1 MKELRKKTTITIFVI
16 FSAILITSLLTI
28 NIRNYG
34 RERESIEKNLNIL
47 ENRGGLKNGLNVKNK
62 GGKDD
67 RKIKFREL
75 ENTMIM
81 DYEIYTVEINDSQI
95 TKIVSH
101 GNESKDFDAESI
113 AKSIIRDVH
122 DNCVHIG
129 NLYLGGFSYKYMNE
143 ESIVLLNNA
152 ETSDKL
158 RGLLLESVIIFVISE
173 TVLYFFSRLITG
185 WLVKPAEKAFSRQKE
200 FIADASH
207 ELKTPLA
214 VIMASS
220 DELDAGTEESD
231 PKRRYIDNIRYEA
244 DRMNRLI
251 LSLLNLS
258 RLENTNAGD
267 GYKEED
273 LSRIL
278 EKSCL
283 AYEGVAFEQGVGIKS
298 EIEENLKFKCDKDE
312 IEKMISTILDNAVKH
327 SFKDTEVRVGAKQTR
342 HGIVITVIN
351 SGDPIKDE
359 DKDKIFERFYRADES
374 RNRSDNRYGLGLAIA
389 KQIAINHNGTIRA
402 WSDKG
407 DTTFEIILKR

>member
-129 NLYLGGFSYKYMNE
+129 NLYARSY
-143 ESIVLLNNA
+143 
-152 ETSDKL
+152 
-158 RGLLLESVIIFVISE
+158 
-173 TVLYFFSRLITG
+173 
-185 WLVKPAEKAFSRQKE
+185 
-200 FIADASH
+200 
-207 ELKTPLA
+207 
-214 VIMASS
+214 
-220 DELDAGTEESD
+220 
-231 PKRRYIDNIRYEA
+231 
-244 DRMNRLI
+244 
-251 LSLLNLS
+251 
-258 RLENTNAGD
+258 
-267 GYKEED
+267 
-273 LSRIL
+273 
-278 EKSCL
+278 
-283 AYEGVAFEQGVGIKS
+283 
-298 EIEENLKFKCDKDE
+298 
-312 IEKMISTILDNAVKH
+312 
-327 SFKDTEVRVGAKQTR
+327 
-342 HGIVITVIN
+342 
-351 SGDPIKDE
+351 
-359 DKDKIFERFYRADES
+359 
-374 RNRSDNRYGLGLAIA
+374 
-389 KQIAINHNGTIRA
+389 
-402 WSDKG
+402 
-407 DTTFEIILKR
+407 